1 MKKIYLSGLFA
12 SLSALAL
19 SQSFFVPTSYRG
31 AFAPAP
37 EAMWT
42 DGWTNWDPQNTNYG
56 TSNVTVTTN
65 ITTNTTWTANN
76 VYLLQGQIYVK
87 NGATLTIEPGTVVMG
102 DKSVPGSG
110 LFITQGSNLV
120 AQGTVSQPIVFTSN
134 QPAGAR
140 AAGDWGGIIL
150 LGAASNN
157 QPGGIANIE
166 GLAPTADTQF
176 GGGSNPDDND
186 NSGTLTYVRI
196 EFSGYAYQTDKEINA
211 LTMGSVGRGTT
222 IHHIQVSFGND
233 DAFEWFGGTVN
244 AHHLVSYRNLDDDF
258 DTDFGYR
265 GNVQFGLI
273 VRDPNIADNPAVSTS
288 EGFESDNDA
297 SGSAANPQTSP
308 IFSNITAI
316 GPFRGNN
323 GNTIAA
329 GYRRGARLRRN
340 TALRLYNSIFMD
352 FARGIHIDG
361 TAAETNATN
370 GTLKYMNNIVAG
382 TTTARVCERNTGSTF
397 PIWTWFGSNNN
408 DSLASPAGIL
418 VNPYVYLTPDYRP
431 AGAIA
436 LGNSNFTDATILP
449 YVLTAPAATTA
460 YNYCVGGT
468 ATQLTATAGA
478 GNSLVWYTS
487 ASGGTGS
494 TTAPTPATTSA
505 GTFNYYVA
513 QANAEGTEGPRTQIT
528 VTVNALPATPSV
540 TPNGPTSF
548 CTGGSVDLTAT
559 SANGYAWTNNPGTTQ
574 TITVSTSGSYAVT
587 ITDANGCQA
596 TSAPIN
602 VNVSNAP
609 TPTVQASGATAI
621 CSGDTVT
628 LTSSAADSYLWSN
641 GLTTQSIQVTTA
653 GTYHVTTTNANA
665 CDGVGQSAD
674 VVVTVGTTPTA
685 VVSSVVVNGIIVS
698 FTNGSTNATSYSW
711 DFGDFTNSSAASP
724 THAYAI
730 SDTYTV
736 TMTATNGNCSDD
748 TTFTVSITVGLDEL
762 DAIGAMS
769 LFPNPTADQATL
781 SFELQNSQVV
791 EAVLMNVNGQIV
803 QTIANEEMTE
813 GTHELQITTSDLE
826 AGIYFAVIRAGA
838 STQTLRLSVI
848 K

>member
-12 SLSALAL
+12 SLTALAL

-76 VYLLQGQIYVK
+76 IYLLQGQIYVK
-87 NGATLTIEPGTVVMG
+87 NGATLTIQPGTVVMG
-102 DKSVPGSG
+102 DKNVPGSG

-120 AQGTVSQPIVFTSN
+120 AQGTATAPIVFTSN
-134 QPAGAR
+134 QAPGTR
-140 AAGDWGGIIL
+140 APGDWGGIII
-150 LGAASNN
+150 LGTASNN
-157 QPGGIANIE
+157 QPGGVANIE
-166 GLAPTADTQF
+166 GLAPTPDTQF
-176 GGGSNPDDND
+176 GGGASPDDND
-186 NSGTLTYVRI
+186 NSGILTYVRI
-196 EFSGYAYQTDKEINA
+196 EFSGFAYQTDREINA
-211 LTMGSVGRGTT
+211 LTMGSVGRATT

-244 AHHLVSYRNLDDDF
+244 SHHLVSYRNLDDDF

-273 VRDPNIADNPAVSTS
+273 VRDPNLADNPSVSTS

-297 SGSAANPQTSP
+297 SGSASTPQTSP

-323 GNTIAA
+323 GNTIAP

-340 TALRLYNSIFMD
+340 TALKLYNSIFMD

-361 TAAETNATN
+361 TAAEANATN

-382 TTTARVCERNTGSTF
+382 TTVARVCERNSGSTF

-449 YVLTAPAATTA
+449 FVLTAPVATAT
-460 YNYCVGGT
+460 YNYCVGAT
-468 ATQLTATAGA
+468 ANQLTATAGA
-478 GNSLVWYTS
+478 GNSLVWHTT
-487 ASGGTGS
+487 ATGGTGS
-494 TTAPTPATTSA
+494 TSAPTPSTASA
-505 GTFNYYVA
+505 GVFNYYVA

-559 SANGYAWTNNPGTTQ
+559 SANAYAWTNNPGTTQ

-587 ITDANGCQA
+587 ISDANGCQA

-602 VNVSNAP
+602 INVSNAP
-609 TPTVQASGATAI
+609 TPTIQASGATAI
-621 CSGDTVT
+621 CSGDTVI

-653 GTYHVTTTNANA
+653 DTYNVTTTNANA
-665 CDGVGQSAD
+665 CDGVGQSSD
-674 VVVTVGTTPTA
+674 IVVTVGVTPTA
-685 VVSSVVVNGIIVS
+685 TVSSVTVNGIIVT

-711 DFGDFTNSSAASP
+711 DFGDFTNSSATSP

-736 TMTATNGNCSDD
+736 TMTAINGNCSDD

-762 DAIGAMS
+762 SAFGAMS

-781 SFELQNSQVV
+781 SFELQSAQAV

-803 QTIANEEMTE
+803 QTIANEEMTQ
-813 GTHELQITTSDLE
+813 GTHDLQISTVDLE
-826 AGIYFAVIRAGA
+826 AGVYFAVIRAGET
-838 STQTLRLSVI
+838 TQTLRLSVI

>member
-102 DKSVPGSG
+102 DKSIPGSG

-120 AQGTVSQPIVFTSN
+120 AQGTAAQPIVFTSN

-196 EFSGYAYQTDKEINA
+196 EFPGYAYQTDKEING
-211 LTMGSVGRGTT
+211 LTLGSIGRGTT
-222 IHHIQVSFGND
+222 IHHIQVSFSND

-273 VRDPNIADNPAVSTS
+273 VRDPNIADNPAISTS

-297 SGSAANPQTSP
+297 AGSAATPQTSP

-382 TTTARVCERNTGSTF
+382 TSTARVCERNVGSTF

>member
-12 SLSALAL
+12 SLTALAL

-76 VYLLQGQIYVK
+76 IYLLQGQIYVK
-87 NGATLTIEPGTVVMG
+87 NGATLTIQPGTVVMG
-102 DKSVPGSG
+102 DKNVPGSG

-120 AQGTVSQPIVFTSN
+120 AQGTATAPIVFTSN
-134 QPAGAR
+134 QAAGTR
-140 AAGDWGGIIL
+140 APGDWGGIII
-150 LGAASNN
+150 LGTASNN
-157 QPGGIANIE
+157 QPGGVANIE
-166 GLAPTADTQF
+166 GLAPTPDTQF
-176 GGGSNPDDND
+176 GGGASPDDND
-186 NSGTLTYVRI
+186 NSGILTYVRI
-196 EFSGYAYQTDKEINA
+196 EFSGFAYQTDREINA
-211 LTMGSVGRGTT
+211 LTMGSVGRATT

-244 AHHLVSYRNLDDDF
+244 SHHLVSYRNLDDDF

-273 VRDPNIADNPAVSTS
+273 VRDPNLADNPSVSTS

-297 SGSAANPQTSP
+297 SGSASTPQTSP

-323 GNTIAA
+323 GNTIAP

-340 TALRLYNSIFMD
+340 TALKLYNSIFMD

-361 TAAETNATN
+361 TAAETNANN

-382 TTTARVCERNTGSTF
+382 TTVARVCERNSGSTF

-449 YVLTAPAATTA
+449 FVLTAPVATA
-460 YNYCVGGT
+460 IYNYCVGAT
-468 ATQLTATAGA
+468 ANQLSATAGA
-478 GNSLVWYTS
+478 GNSLVWYTT
-487 ASGGTGS
+487 ATGGTGS
-494 TTAPTPATTSA
+494 TSAPTPSTASA
-505 GTFNYYVA
+505 GVFNYYVA

-559 SANGYAWTNNPGTTQ
+559 SANAYAWTNNPGTTQ

-609 TPTVQASGATAI
+609 TPTIQASGATAI

-653 GTYHVTTTNANA
+653 GTYNVTTTNANA
-665 CDGVGQSAD
+665 CDGVGQSSD
-674 VVVTVGTTPTA
+674 IVVTVGVTPTA
-685 VVSSVVVNGIIVS
+685 TVSSVTVNGIIVT

-711 DFGDFTNSSAASP
+711 DFGDFTNSSATSP

-736 TMTATNGNCSDD
+736 TMTAINGNCSDD

-762 DAIGAMS
+762 SAFGAMS

-781 SFELQNSQVV
+781 SFELQSAQAV

-803 QTIANEEMTE
+803 QTIANEEMTQ
-813 GTHELQITTSDLE
+813 GTHDLQISTVDLE
-826 AGIYFAVIRAGA
+826 AGVYFAVIRAGET
-838 STQTLRLSVI
+838 TQTLRLSVI